1 LTLNP
6 KFKLFKLMTKILL
19 IGNKQESFVD
29 ISSIL
34 QNENYD
40 IYTLTDIN
48 QFSELTQKIHI
59 NDNMY
64 DIF

>member
-1 LTLNP
+1 MTLNP